1 MGGRGR
7 RRSAIVVV
15 QAALAVWCAAVSV
28 LLFRSLLNL
37 QRLDPGFRVDD
48 LVLVDLVVPYAF
60 GEVPADFPDR
70 LDRIAERLQ
79 EHPAVEAVTPVLG
92 PPMIGDRGW
101 LFVPRLEGQSQER
114 AMEANAM
121 PNWEVVQPD
130 YFETLQLP
138 LLRGRSLTVRDR
150 PGTGQVVV
158 VNEMAA
164 RLLWP
169 GEEAL
174 GKRLGAF
181 GQQTGDEWWTVV
193 GVAAN
198 ARYQD
203 FLETRPVV
211 YFPLRQI
218 TTFPLN
224 YLLVRLTGEMDELL
238 PRVRVAVAEQDPAI
252 RVRSASSLR
261 AKLDAPL
268 ARPRFAALILGSLA
282 ATTLLLAAVGV
293 YGVMS
298 AAVRARSG
306 EVGVR
311 MACGAK
317 PGDVRALLLGQG
329 LLLAGVGAFL
339 GSLAVLPGAALLDSL
354 LFRVAPSDPWSLAT
368 AAILVLVVA
377 LAACWIPAQRAAR
390 LDPARVLRAE

>member
-1 MGGRGR
+1 
-7 RRSAIVVV
+7 
-15 QAALAVWCAAVSV
+15 
-28 LLFRSLLNL
+28 
-37 QRLDPGFRVDD
+37 
-48 LVLVDLVVPYAF
+48 VLVDLVVPYPF
-60 GEVPADFPDR
+60 GEVPEDFPDR
-70 LDRIAERLQ
+70 LDRIAERLR
-79 EHPAVEAVTPVLG
+79 EHPSVDAVTPVLG

-101 LFVPRLEGQSQER
+101 LFVPRLEGQTREQ
-114 AMEANAM
+114 AMEDNAM
-121 PNWEVVQPD
+121 PNWEIVQPD
-130 YFETLQLP
+130 YFETLRLP
-138 LLRGRSLTVRDR
+138 ILRGRSLSDGDR
-150 PGTGQVVV
+150 GGSGQVAV
-158 VNEMAA
+158 VNDMAA

-181 GQQTGDEWWTVV
+181 GQQAGNEWWTVV

-203 FLETRPVV
+203 FLEARPVV
-211 YFPLRQI
+211 YFPLRQL
-218 TTFPLN
+218 TEFPLS
-224 YLLVRLTGEMDELL
+224 YLLVRLTGEMPDLL
-238 PRVRVAVAEQDPAI
+238 PLVRVAVAEHDPAI

-261 AKLDAPL
+261 ARLEAPL

-311 MACGAK
+311 MACGAE
-317 PGDVRALLLGQG
+317 PRHVRALLLGQG
-329 LLLAGVGAFL
+329 LLLAAVGAFL

-368 AAILVLVVA
+368 GAILVLVVA
-377 LAACWIPAQRAAR
+377 LAACWLPAERAAR
-390 LDPARVLRAE
+390 LDPARVLRAD